1 MQILL
6 IVLKNLLSLTYGSY
20 IMIGEG
26 RMLKVSVGA
35 VLPRLFCFFFSPPSP
50 TVAPEAT
57 LQELTD
63 Q

>member
-35 VLPRLFCFFFSPPSP
+35 VLPRLFCFFFFPPIPNCCS
-50 TVAPEAT
+50 
-57 LQELTD
+57 
-63 Q
+63 